1 MPTRIH
7 TLIRLFTTFLAA
19 PLLISSQISGQTK
32 KDGCNQ
38 PPQLIFKPHSSPEDV
53 ARIKSSTLTGSVAVV
68 VDENGDVAAAK
79 VISANPKEG
88 ANVT

>member
-1 MPTRIH
+1 M
-7 TLIRLFTTFLAA
+7 
-19 PLLISSQISGQTK
+19 
-32 KDGCNQ
+32 
-38 PPQLIFKPHSSPEDV
+38 